1 MEVTF
6 QDTMK
11 RFKVLNILEFDSIR
25 RCMSVIVQDEK
36 GIAFHKRFFAIWQSG
51 YIGWYVLQ
59 LSY

>member
-51 YIGWYVLQ
+51 YIG
-59 LSY
+59 